1 MDRDKIESILK
12 EHGVLLKSQYRG
24 LAKELSKIM
33 NNNESIKAVF
43 LTDGGWWVLMSR
55 RIIIL
60 TSSFWSGFNVDEI
73 ITHGQIERLY
83 YNIDKGLFSS
93 SMELKMKLKKEKTRT
108 YKVNN
113 SMSFDYVAKAID
125 NLKYT
130 KSKIKKKKS

>member
-12 EHGVLLKSQYRG
+12 EHGVLLKSYYRG

-33 NNNESIKAVF
+33 NSNESIKAVF
-43 LTDGGWWVLMSR
+43 LTDGGYWVLMSR

-93 SMELKMKLKKEKTRT
+93 SMELKIKLKKEKTRT
-108 YKVNN
+108 YKVKDN
-113 SMSFDYVAKAID
+113 FDYVAKAID
-125 NLKYT
+125 NLKYA
-130 KSKIKKKKS
+130 KSKRKKKKS